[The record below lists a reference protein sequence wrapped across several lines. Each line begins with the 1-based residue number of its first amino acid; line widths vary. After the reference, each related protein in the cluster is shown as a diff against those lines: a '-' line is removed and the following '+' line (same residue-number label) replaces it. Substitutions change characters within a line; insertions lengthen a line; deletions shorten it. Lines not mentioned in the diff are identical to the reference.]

1 MCTMQIKRQSK
12 QDAEAASIA
21 SAHCYESC
29 NGRTT
34 RMNSDMNCNNV
45 HTAYRNV
52 RRTQYVALQAFNS
65 DPHEPRTAVDVEASD
80 MFRKP
85 DPVDVVGNN
94 PAGAICAV
102 QS

>member
-21 SAHCYESC
+21 SADCYESC

-52 RRTQYVALQAFNS
+52 RRTQYVALQSFNS